1 MNAPATFQA
10 VMEKVLEPVLWK
22 TCIIYIIDDLIIFL
36 QAEEEHLEH
45 LAEVLRLL
53 DEAGLRMKIKKCH
66 FEVRPMQLLGFDFR
80 EDGMRPQE
88 DRALKIQ
95 QVVVER
101 TRTGILSFLGIVRD
115 YQRFVPHLAD
125 LSQPLTCLLRKE
137 KCVGMG
143 RGAVR
148 RRTDHQGCVSVSG
161 CAGAL
166 QSGSPYSAANGCI
179 TVRSGSDIVS
189 DTDGWVGAPGLFQ

>member
-1 MNAPATFQA
+1 MNASTTFQA

-22 TCIIYIIDDLIIFL
+22 TCVVYIDDLVIFSET
-36 QAEEEHLEH
+36 EEEHLEH

-53 DEAGLRMKIKKCH
+53 DEAGLCMKIEKCH
-66 FEVRPMQLLGFDFR
+66 FGVRHMQLLGFDFR

-101 TRTGILSFLGIVRD
+101 TRTGILSFLGIVRY
-115 YQRFVPHLAD
+115 YQRFMPHLAD

-137 KCVGMG
+137 RSVLEWGEAQDD
-143 RGAVR
+143 AVQ
-148 RRTDHQGCVSVSG
+148 TMKDVF
-161 CAGAL
+161 
-166 QSGSPYSAANGCI
+166 QSPDVLVHFNPDLP
-179 TVRSGSDIVS
+179 TV
-189 DTDGWVGAPGLFQ
+189 L